1 MARGQ
6 NDEGMAEFSRCI
18 EEEAVPV
25 MVTKEFVL
33 GLLFSS
39 ENRTILKSKSSM
51 SEPLATTALLGFAP
65 MRSARASAAT
75 NKEPSSLE
83 A

>member
-1 MARGQ
+1 
-6 NDEGMAEFSRCI
+6 
-18 EEEAVPV
+18 
-25 MVTKEFVL
+25 
-33 GLLFSS
+33 LFSS

-65 MRSARASAAT
+65 MRSARASGAT